1 MVEALGISLKEFI
14 FYLINFV
21 ILIGILAKFL

>member
-14 FYLINFV
+14 FYLINFA
-21 ILIGILAKFL
+21 ILVGVLAKFL